1 MSVEESMFKEAMAAI
16 DAGEN
21 SRARD
26 LLTRLLKDNPNNA
39 QYWLWMSAVVETR
52 KECIYSLK
60 EAYRLDPQ
68 NVAAKRGLMMYG
80 EIEPDPS
87 LALPYKYQ
95 KHDWESEL
103 RKSQASAV
111 KKQSPLARSLV
122 YGGLILLVAAVGVAA
137 LWYFHIFSRP
147 NADQTFV
154 NINRSTA
161 TPSATPSIK
170 PRRATPTPTGPT
182 PLWMMLQATYTPT
195 PLFLETPHVAEAY
208 SLGMEAFQKRNWDQA
223 ITYFQQA
230 LETEYN
236 SNDIRY
242 YIGESYRLKG
252 DYANANDMFNTIIK
266 RNSSF
271 APAYLGRA
279 RTEYY
284 GLSNW
289 RDAVT
294 DLKEAIR
301 FDSTMGQAYLEMA
314 CVFDNQGDGN
324 SALGYLETAE
334 PLVPDSPLFYYY
346 RGWAEFLTDDN
357 DSALKDILKAN
368 SMDSTIVD
376 MYLLLG
382 KIYQATGDYQSS
394 IKPLTTYIT
403 YDSTD
408 YKGYLYLGRGYYA
421 INDYDNTIQTMT
433 QALALNNTVF
443 EAYEDRADSYMKIN
457 NPQSALADFIS
468 ALAIDPKSFDANM
481 GRGQALMAQNEYRLA
496 YVQFNVADAY
506 DKTDTESAR
515 LYYWRALSL
524 EGIGDT
530 HDAIKDWNALMALPP
545 DAVPSDMSSEASQ
558 HLSTLK
564 LGTPSAGLTVTV
576 TVTP

>member
-16 DAGEN
+16 DADEN

-60 EAYRLDPQ
+60 EALRLDPQ

-95 KHDWESEL
+95 KHDWEAEL
-103 RKSQASAV
+103 RKAQASAT
-111 KKQSPLARSLV
+111 KKQSPLTRSLV
-122 YGGLILLVAAVGVAA
+122 YGGLILLVAAAGVAA
-137 LWYFHIFSRP
+137 LWYFHVFSHP
-147 NADQTFV
+147 AASQPFV
-154 NINRSTA
+154 NINRATA
-161 TPSATPSIK
+161 TPSATPTLN
-170 PRRATPTPTGPT
+170 PRMPTPTPPGPT

-195 PLFLETPHVAEAY
+195 PLFINTPHVAEAY
-208 SLGMEAFQKRNWDQA
+208 ELGIEAFQKQDWDQA

-236 SNDIRY
+236 SDDIRY

-252 DYANANDMFNTIIK
+252 DIPNANDTFNSIIK
-266 RNSSF
+266 RDSSF

-284 GLSNW
+284 GETGRW

-294 DLKEAIR
+294 DLKEALR
-301 FDSTMGQAYLEMA
+301 FDPTMGQAYLEIA
-314 CVFDNQGDGN
+314 NIYDNQGDGTD
-324 SALGYLETAE
+324 ALSYLQTAE
-334 PLVPDSPLFYYY
+334 TLVSDSPLFYYY
-346 RGWAEFLTDDN
+346 RGWGEFLTGDN
-357 DSALKDILKAN
+357 DSALKDVQKAN
-368 SMDSTIVD
+368 SMDSTIVN

-382 KIYQATGDYQSS
+382 QIWQATGDYQSS
-394 IKPLTTYIT
+394 IKPLETYVT
-403 YDSTD
+403 YDNSD
-408 YKGYLYLGRGYYA
+408 DKGFLYLGEGYYA
-421 INDYDNTIQTMT
+421 INDYTDAIQAFN
-433 QALALNNTVF
+433 QALALNNTLF
-443 EAYEDRADSYMKIN
+443 DAYNERAYSYLKTGDA
-457 NPQSALADFIS
+457 QSALSDFTY

-481 GRGQALMAQNEYRLA
+481 GRGQALMAQNQYRQA
-496 YVQFNVADAY
+496 YVQFNIADAY
-506 DKTDTESAR
+506 DETDAESAR

-524 EGIGDT
+524 EGIGDSR
-530 HDAIKDWNALMALPP
+530 DAIKDWNALLALPP

-558 HLSTLK
+558 HLAT
-564 LGTPSAGLTVTV
+564 LGTFPSVSLTVTV
-576 TVTP
+576 TP